1 MKHEEDGPMLLTVE
15 KEKSEHGEIAICFD
29 KEGLEFLI
37 AKLSKLR
44 ERQDHLHL
52 MTPGWAGNELT
63 EVSQGGDR
71 FEICNS
77 LRLVRLP

>member
-1 MKHEEDGPMLLTVE
+1 MKRKEDGPMLLTVE

-29 KEGLEFLI
+29 EEELEFRI

-44 ERQDHLHL
+44 EKQDHLHL

-71 FEICNS
+71 YELCNS
-77 LRLVRLP
+77 LGLVRLP